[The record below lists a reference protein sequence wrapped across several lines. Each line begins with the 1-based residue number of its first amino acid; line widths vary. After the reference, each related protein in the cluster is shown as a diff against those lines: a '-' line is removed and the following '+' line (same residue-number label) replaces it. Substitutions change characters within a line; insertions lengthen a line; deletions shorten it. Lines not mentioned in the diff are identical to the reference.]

1 MVDGSKREDHL
12 HLHLLDLQLT
22 LLLFV
27 TLDAHHAL
35 SWPGNVC
42 LASSRFHWLAHSSFP
57 MDKHNIEVLCWHGC
71 SVPSE
76 GVRQTSRKNMTLIQS
91 GSNDAMSCSFR
102 QPTEVCLSYLM
113 SCFTG

>member
-42 LASSRFHWLAHSSFP
+42 LASSCFHWLAHSSFP

-71 SVPSE
+71 SV
-76 GVRQTSRKNMTLIQS
+76 TSQRFLVYPFYRTSLPHSKCKASKGCAQKCRI
-91 GSNDAMSCSFR
+91 
-102 QPTEVCLSYLM
+102 
-113 SCFTG
+113 